1 MPSFDTGCISSRG
14 ARSSARGGSTTRI
27 ASYRLA
33 FSDVPY
39 AQSATTALAVALVAN
54 HQADEA
60 AALTNRMLSVQ
71 PPLDPWNFY
80 IFPAT
85 RLWQTLMSHI
95 HEAVKP

>member
-1 MPSFDTGCISSRG
+1 VGRLDE
-14 ARSSARGGSTTRI
+14 AI

-33 FSDVPY
+33 FSEVPY

-54 HQADEA
+54 RQADEA

-80 IFPAT
+80 TFPAT
-85 RLWQTLMSHI
+85 RSWQTLMSRLR
-95 HEAVKP
+95 EVVKP